1 MTQEE
6 LESAVNRLIEEANEQ
21 SLDAYDE
28 MEKDVYEIKEDA
40 LGRRA
45 FRSSAMDRAIEKRRE
60 EYDSTLLRI
69 QKDLDES
76 LAALYAENE
85 GGGTEPGE
93 GIDPDSAPYEVD
105 YSLPMRDRYVAVKNY
120 YLAYDDLA
128 LALEDLNN
136 DAVAKDY
143 LGSYYDYLVQ
153 LLLMMQT

>member
-1 MTQEE
+1 MAIVTVHHIQQSFGEE
-6 LESAVNRLIEEANEQ
+6 IILRDISFEMQKGERVGLVGVNGSGKTTLFKMIMGIEQPTSGSSELGETVK
-21 SLDAYDE
+21 LPYD
-28 MEKDVYEIKEDA
+28 DQ
-40 LGRRA
+40 GR
-45 FRSSAMDRAIEKRRE
+45 
-60 EYDSTLLRI
+60 
-69 QKDLDES
+69 
-76 LAALYAENE
+76 
-85 GGGTEPGE
+85 E

-105 YSLPMRDRYVAVKNY
+105 YSLPMRDRYVAVKNH